1 MLLSLSSTAAVLW
14 IAGYTM
20 WTIHKDNEQKRKD
33 FSMTLPTSPTPPLPE
48 KPVMVALV
56 ANQLSGI
63 HLGHLISAEN
73 AETGISFTG
82 VLVSVRHD
90 EELSKRDREDVVK
103 YRSDRGLDIATPDD
117 NGLSIRLRSR
127 IKAVRSGEKPFRV
140 DPTSVI
146 AVSTLPATD
155 PTEKDNK

>member
-1 MLLSLSSTAAVLW
+1 
-14 IAGYTM
+14 
-20 WTIHKDNEQKRKD
+20 
-33 FSMTLPTSPTPPLPE
+33 MTLPTSPTPPLPE
-48 KPVMVALV
+48 KPVMVAMV

-73 AETGISFTG
+73 AETGISFMG

-90 EELSKRDREDVVK
+90 EELSERDRSEVMK
-103 YRSDRGLDIATPDD
+103 YKSQRCLDINTPDG

-146 AVSTLPATD
+146 TVSTLPATD